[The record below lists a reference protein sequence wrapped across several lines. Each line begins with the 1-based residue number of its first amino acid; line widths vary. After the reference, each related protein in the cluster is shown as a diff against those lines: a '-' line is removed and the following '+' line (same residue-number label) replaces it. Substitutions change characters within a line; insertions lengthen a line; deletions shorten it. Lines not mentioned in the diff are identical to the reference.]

1 MLRFTLHYFV
11 LFSVMAAVWPYF
23 PAFLRSL
30 GFSETE
36 VGLLQGTR
44 MLAGALGPL
53 VVVWLSDRIGRRR
66 LLLSGCLLA
75 FVLLVVPF
83 GTTSSFWVAALLS
96 ALAGL
101 ALRTTIPLSDTLAA
115 TELADPAHQYGKVR
129 IGGSF
134 GFITALFAIRLLGLV
149 DEHSAASMMRAML
162 VTGALAL
169 AVAQLLPE
177 RRAVRHREHAKAGG
191 DGFGAA
197 FWIFLSAAALQQLG
211 MSAYYAFF
219 TIYLQDELGMKQ
231 AAWVWAL
238 GSMAEIPVLFWAG
251 RLTRRFRLTSLLM
264 ASMVAVTVRHSIYAL
279 LPFMWAVLPAQLL
292 HALTFGV
299 FHATCIEYIR
309 RHAPEGRRA
318 MAMGLYMSVATALPL
333 LIGSSLGGMVIE
345 RYGYSVLFGTYALCP
360 LLGIALIALTTRHHR
375 ARENVGS

>member
-1 MLRFTLHYFV
+1 MVRFTLHYFV
-11 LFSVMAAVWPYF
+11 LFTVMAAVWPYF

-30 GFSETE
+30 GFNEAE
-36 VGLLQGTR
+36 VGFLQGTR

-53 VVVWLSDRIGRRR
+53 LVVWLSDRLGRRR
-66 LLLSGCLLA
+66 LLLSICLLI

-83 GTTSSFWVAALLS
+83 GATSSFWVAALLS

-115 TELADPAHQYGKVR
+115 TELSDPAHQYGKVR

-149 DEHSAASMMRAML
+149 DEHSSASMMRAML

-169 AVAQLLPE
+169 AVAQLLPD
-177 RRAVRHREHAKAGG
+177 RHRVARRERTKG
-191 DGFGAA
+191 DGEGFGAA
-197 FWIFLSAAALQQLG
+197 FWIFLSAAGLQQLG

-219 TIYLQDELGMKQ
+219 TIYLQDELGMQQ

-238 GSMAEIPVLFWAG
+238 GSTAEIPVLFWAG

-279 LPFMWAVLPAQLL
+279 VPFMWAVLPAQLL

-299 FHATCIEYIR
+299 FHATCIEYVR
-309 RHAPEGRRA
+309 RHAPAARRA
-318 MAMGLYMSVATALPL
+318 LAMGLYMSVSTALPL
-333 LIGSSLGGMVIE
+333 LIGSSLGGVVIE
-345 RYGYSVLFGTYALCP
+345 RYGYAVLFGTYALWP
-360 LLGIALIALTTRHHR
+360 LLGIGLIAVARAHR
-375 ARENVGS
+375 SDLEKQV